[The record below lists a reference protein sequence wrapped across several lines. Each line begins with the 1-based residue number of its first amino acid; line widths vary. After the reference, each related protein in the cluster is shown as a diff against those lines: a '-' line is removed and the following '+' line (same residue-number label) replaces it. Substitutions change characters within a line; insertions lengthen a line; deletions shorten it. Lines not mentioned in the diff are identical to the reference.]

1 MANDLNSLILEG
13 VVSGKPLLNETS
25 TTSVLNF
32 TIEHTRY
39 YKNKKGEDVT
49 ETVQIK
55 VVAFGS
61 MCKIP
66 LKEGSGVRIVGRLKQ
81 NIWTDSDGMKHSEV
95 QIVAEHI
102 EIKKKEFS
110 NGLSNDKF

>member
-32 TIEHTRY
+32 TVETNHY
-39 YKNKKGEDVT
+39 YKNRAGEVV
-49 ETVQIK
+49 EGKSQFK
-55 VVAFGS
+55 VVVYGR
-61 MCKIP
+61 MCKLP
-66 LKEGSGVRIVGRLKQ
+66 LKDGVGIRIVGRLKQ
-81 NIWTDSDGMKHSEV
+81 IIWTDSDGMKHSEV

-102 EIKKKEFS
+102 EINEK
-110 NGLSNDKF
+110 GV

>member
-1 MANDLNSLILEG
+1 MNMINSLILEG
-13 VVSGKPLLNETS
+13 VVSGEPHLNETS

-39 YKNKKGEDVT
+39 YKNKEGEDVT
-49 ETVQIK
+49 ETSQFK
-55 VVAFGS
+55 VVAFGR

-66 LKEGSGVRIVGRLKQ
+66 LKEGSGVRVVGRLKQ
-81 NIWTDSDGMKHSEV
+81 NKWTDSEGASHSEV

-102 EIKKKEFS
+102 EIRRK
-110 NGLSNDKF
+110 

>member
-1 MANDLNSLILEG
+1 MSNKLNTLLLEG
-13 VVSGKPLLNETS
+13 VVSGEPLLNETS

-39 YKNKKGEDVT
+39 YKNKAGEDV
-49 ETVQIK
+49 EEKSQFK
-55 VVAFGS
+55 VVAFNS

-66 LKEGSGVRIVGRLKQ
+66 LKNGSEVRLVGILKQ
-81 NIWTDSDGMKHSEV
+81 NKWTDKDGASHSEV

-102 EIKKKEFS
+102 EIKK
-110 NGLSNDKF
+110 GV

>member
-1 MANDLNSLILEG
+1 M
-13 VVSGKPLLNETS
+13 
-25 TTSVLNF
+25 LNF
-32 TIEHTRY
+32 TVGSERY
-39 YKNKKGEDVT
+39 YKNRAGEYVT
-49 ETVQIK
+49 ETSHFK

-66 LKEGSGVRIVGRLKQ
+66 LKDGVGVRIVGRLKQ

-102 EIKKKEFS
+102 AIEKNEFS
-110 NGLSNDKF
+110 NGLNNDKF

>member
-1 MANDLNSLILEG
+1 MNMINSLILEG
-13 VVSGKPLLNETS
+13 VVSGEPHLNETS

-39 YKNKKGEDVT
+39 YKNKLGKDVT
-49 ETVQIK
+49 ETFQIE

-66 LKEGSGVRIVGRLKQ
+66 VKEGSGVRIVGRLKQ
-81 NIWTDSDGMKHSEV
+81 DKWEEPDGVTHSKV
-95 QIVAEHI
+95 YIVSEHI
-102 EIKKKEFS
+102 EFRKNEFS
-110 NGLSNDKF
+110 NGLNNDKF

>member
-32 TIEHTRY
+32 TVETNHY
-39 YKNKKGEDVT
+39 YKNRAREDVT
-49 ETVQIK
+49 ETSQFK
-55 VVAFGS
+55 VVAFGR

-66 LKEGSGVRIVGRLKQ
+66 LKEGSGVRVVGRLKQ
-81 NIWTDSDGMKHSEV
+81 NKWTDSEGASHSEV

-102 EIKKKEFS
+102 EIRKTK
-110 NGLSNDKF
+110 

>member
-32 TIEHTRY
+32 TIETNHY
-39 YKNKKGEDVT
+39 YKNRAGEVV
-49 ETVQIK
+49 EGKSQFK
-55 VVAFGS
+55 VVVYGS

-66 LKEGSGVRIVGRLKQ
+66 LKEGSGVRVVGRLKQ
-81 NIWTDSDGMKHSEV
+81 NKWTDSEGVSHSEV

-102 EIKKKEFS
+102 EIC
-110 NGLSNDKF
+110 GRTH